1 MEMIKK
7 IVTMCAA
14 ALLACAGAVADD
26 GGDSAVLSPGEWTT
40 DLTVD
45 GKKVWSKYSQPKGA
59 GWNCTYD
66 SKAKCFKLNL
76 SSVKEYTLGGKLTGR
91 VMDKNSNVTKI
102 EVGMVTIS
110 QQSTVTLDNL
120 VIRGNISVAAGKTV
134 TLFSS
139 PL

>member
-14 ALLACAGAVADD
+14 ALLACAGAEADD
-26 GGDSAVLSPGEWTT
+26 GSDPAVLSPGGWTT
-40 DLTVD
+40 DLTVN
-45 GKKVWSKYSQPKGA
+45 GKKVWSRYSQPKGE

-102 EVGMVTIS
+102 EVGMVSIAQS
-110 QQSTVTLDNL
+110 STVTLDN
-120 VIRGNISVAAGKTV
+120 
-134 TLFSS
+134 S
-139 PL
+139 P